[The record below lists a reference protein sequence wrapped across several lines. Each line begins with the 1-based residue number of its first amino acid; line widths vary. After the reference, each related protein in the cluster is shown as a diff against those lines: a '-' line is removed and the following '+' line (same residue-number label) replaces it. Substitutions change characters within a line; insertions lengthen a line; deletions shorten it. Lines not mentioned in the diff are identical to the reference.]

1 MSDGLRTIENIIP
14 SISVYNAS
22 GNEDGAR
29 SYVECLQSEEAMRAA
44 WLEKIKTSS
53 AENFKAGFLAGSN
66 SQGDLQKKPT
76 ESDDVRVRLFETIP
90 APCKSMNTNTFQR

>member
-14 SISVYNAS
+14 SITTYR
-22 GNEDGAR
+22 GNEDEAK
-29 SYVECLQSEEAMRAA
+29 SYVECLQSEEAMRAT

-66 SQGDLQKKPT
+66 SQGDLRKKLI
-76 ESDDVRVRLFETIP
+76 ESDDVRYRLFETIP

>member
-1 MSDGLRTIENIIP
+1 MSEGLRTIENIIP
-14 SISVYNAS
+14 SISTYNAS
-22 GNEDGAR
+22 GNER
-29 SYVECLQSEEAMRAA
+29 SYVECLQSEESMRAA

-66 SQGDLQKKPT
+66 SHGDLQKKLT